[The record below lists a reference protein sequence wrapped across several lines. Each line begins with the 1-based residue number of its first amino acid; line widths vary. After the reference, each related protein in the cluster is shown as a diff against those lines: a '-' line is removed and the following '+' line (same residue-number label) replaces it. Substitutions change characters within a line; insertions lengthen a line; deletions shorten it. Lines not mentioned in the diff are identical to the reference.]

1 MYVQGFSVEMRPSL
15 SSVIRFPA
23 KRRALS
29 RHFIPNMYL
38 EEMEEMGEMEEMEEM
53 GEGRATER

>member
-38 EEMEEMGEMEEMEEM
+38 KEMEEMESNRKVIM
-53 GEGRATER
+53 KVTMTVI